1 MVKADGIKSWIQ
13 LLRVP
18 NLFTVPGDPLAGFVL
33 ACLAI
38 PGECAPP
45 VYKPILL
52 PFISLLLYASGLIL
66 NDYFD
71 FEEDRLER
79 PSRPLPSGR
88 ITPFSAL
95 YVGLILAICGILIAF
110 SIGIVTGML
119 SIILVLFILGY
130 NAYFK
135 SLLLIG
141 PLSMGLCRGF
151 SFLLGSGSFGWKG
164 IFNLPVISTFICL
177 SLFIAS
183 ITHIASKETMA
194 YEEGGFRWIPLII
207 ISCWILALLLIGHVY
222 TYPSKFIPLF
232 LSFVIFGWTYY
243 SGSLLVHLAPPEVIQ
258 KTIGRF
264 IRTLILI
271 QAALVSLIGG
281 GFIALA
287 MVILLG
293 WPVSQQLARKFYAS

>member
-1 MVKADGIKSWIQ
+1 MVRADGIKSWIQ

-18 NLFTVPGDPLAGFVL
+18 NLFTVPGDPLAGFCL
-33 ACLAI
+33 ACLAM
-38 PGECAPP
+38 PGECSPP

-88 ITPFSAL
+88 IAPFSAL
-95 YVGLILAICGILIAF
+95 FVGLILAFCGILIGF
-110 SIGIVTGML
+110 SIGVITGML

-130 NAYFK
+130 NAYYK
-135 SLLLIG
+135 SLFLIG
-141 PLSMGLCRGF
+141 PLNMGLCRGF
-151 SFLLGSGSFGWKG
+151 SFLLGSGSLGWKG
-164 IFNLPVISTFICL
+164 IFNLPVISTFIYL
-177 SLFIAS
+177 SLFIAA
-183 ITHIASKETMA
+183 ITHIASKETRA
-194 YEEGGFRWIPLII
+194 YEEGGFRWIPLIV
-207 ISCWILALLLIGHVY
+207 ISCWILALVSIGHVY
-222 TYPSKFIPLF
+222 TYPFKFIALL
-232 LSFVIFGWTYY
+232 LSCVILGWTYY
-243 SGSLLVHLAPPEVIQ
+243 SGSLLVHRASPEVIQ

-281 GFIALA
+281 GFIFLA

-293 WPVSQQLARKFYAS
+293 WPVSQQLSRKFYAS